1 MSISITAAGI
11 NKTITWLKLITLNIS
26 LILTWKGFLGHM
38 RTITIHTIKAPNVNT
53 SILRGPEQAA
63 AGIVAL
69 GREGFDVVVVGGF
82 NVCSVNFK
90 TFSTI

>member
-1 MSISITAAGI
+1 MVAI
-11 NKTITWLKLITLNIS
+11 LIIMIARN
-26 LILTWKGFLGHM
+26 
-38 RTITIHTIKAPNVNT
+38 ITIKDTDISRSGRIA
-53 SILRGPEQAA
+53 EFA